1 MDCAV
6 AIMRSRVSGLTDKV
20 LSPLKTRETVAPETP
35 AAFAISLI
43 VAKKHTPL
51 FTDAMKI
58 Y

>member
-1 MDCAV
+1 
-6 AIMRSRVSGLTDKV
+6 MRSRVSGLTDKV